1 MGAGSPGGSRR
12 AISCDTVAATS
23 SSVLATTAESA
34 SKFTPCSSALGK
46 TASAATSTAGSIC
59 LPCRSTELSRKELG
73 DAPLAI
79 VVRPGAGERS
89 QARFVGR
96 RLWTLEENR
105 TAGCG
110 RPQATPQTVFTSALL
125 VGENCRRFFEVKM
138 LALRFSR
145 RERWRKARSSGRL
158 YSVPNSA
165 ERGNKNASPHMP
177 LMWVPSVLSSLNFG
191 RVDLDGLVG

>member
-23 SSVLATTAESA
+23 SSVFATTAESP

-46 TASAATSTAGSIC
+46 TASAAASTAGSIC

-110 RPQATPQTVFTSALL
+110 RPQATPQTVFTPALL
-125 VGENCRRFFEVKM
+125 LLGWGETALSRRKLLPIFRGKM
-138 LALRFSR
+138 LAMALRT
-145 RERWRKARSSGRL
+145 AGR
-158 YSVPNSA
+158 
-165 ERGNKNASPHMP
+165 G
-177 LMWVPSVLSSLNFG
+177 
-191 RVDLDGLVG
+191 

>member
-23 SSVLATTAESA
+23 SSVFATTAESP

-46 TASAATSTAGSIC
+46 TASAAASTAGSIC

-73 DAPLAI
+73 EAPLAI

-105 TAGCG
+105 TAG
-110 RPQATPQTVFTSALL
+110 ADDL
-125 VGENCRRFFEVKM
+125 RRRRRRSSR
-138 LALRFSR
+138 LRFTSR
-145 RERWRKARSSGRL
+145 RELLPIFRDEMLEIG
-158 YSVPNSA
+158 
-165 ERGNKNASPHMP
+165 
-177 LMWVPSVLSSLNFG
+177 
-191 RVDLDGLVG
+191 